1 MDEKGVVSGSYAVVS
16 NEKSDSLYPMC
27 FGVSCAFF
35 ALRLLSR
42 HDAEDEKWSELCDKM
57 LQGSAQLLGLLL
69 WRVQKEEANEGNC
82 KLIHRLKTF
91 EKEIAELKK
100 MRHEDAKANEKVV
113 GIFACQEQSWLS
125 ERKKLRQHIGA
136 LINELRILEKK
147 KVEAMNE
154 SNEKL
159 KEMEAVLQSKDKL
172 LEEEEQKRKELE
184 ENLSKAESVAEEMSE
199 TAKCQAQEHSTEIR
213 KHKTAFIELV
223 SNHRQLEA
231 ELGRAHRQVEVAR
244 QELNLV
250 LEQKE
255 ESVLL
260 AQKLSMELVKMR
272 NELEQKDNILS
283 AMLRKSKL
291 DTAEKQMLLKE
302 VKSLKAK
309 KKQTELD
316 TERWKTVSES
326 RQKRHSLRSMFAN
339 QASSR
344 LDDKGTRGASH
355 FGKSRSQQVDYVIEY
370 EHHEVR
376 KDPESFSSL
385 YDHYS
390 SVGKDELAGASVKQ
404 LEGWVRL
411 EAEKYATAIDK
422 KHHLEIDAFV
432 EQMRLKD
439 GKLEDFRWRFVGME
453 IESKKLQSLV
463 EGLNHDVL
471 RLRRDN
477 KKLDALLL
485 EREEELNS
493 LKQQFASQ
501 LEPQSCQKPKLNA
514 FLNDPGLVHDA
525 IWSKVKIVR
534 RKSMEINHETETSL
548 PTISPERV
556 NEKEE
561 EIPSNHPENLPST
574 LQSPERGSEEEMGA
588 GNGMHTREESM
599 SSVEVDKVE
608 ESSSSSNPLTKN
620 GNSPLSMDLRALGV
634 SYKIK
639 RLKQQLLMLERVIGK
654 QGSEKGIESSDN
666 GQCEIKGFQVL
677 MSLVNKQINRYQSL
691 QGKTDDLCK
700 RMHENE
706 LDTSQAGSTT
716 SKNKGKFKTLEH
728 ILEETFQLQRYMVAT
743 GQKLMEILPKIASEF
758 VGIAEEIDKPA
769 SFDMKRF
776 ADSVRTLLQEVQRGL
791 EVRISRI
798 IGDLEGTLACEGMI
812 HMRRR

>member
-1 MDEKGVVSGSYAVVS
+1 MDEKGVVSGSHVVVS
-16 NEKSDSLYPMC
+16 KEKGDSLYPMY

-42 HDAEDEKWSELCDKM
+42 HDAEDEKRSELCDKM
-57 LQGSAQLLGLLL
+57 VQVSAQLLGLLL
-69 WRVQKEEANEGNC
+69 WKVQREEANGGNC
-82 KLIHRLKTF
+82 ELIHRLKTS

-113 GIFACQEQSWLS
+113 GIFACQEQSWLN

-147 KVEAMNE
+147 KKVEAVNE

-159 KEMEAVLQSKDKL
+159 KKMEAVLQSKDKL

-184 ENLSKAESVAEEMSE
+184 EKLSNAESDAEETAE
-199 TAKCQAQEHSTEIR
+199 TAKRRAQEHSTEIR

-231 ELGRAHRQVEVAR
+231 ELGRAHRQVEGTK

-250 LEQKE
+250 LEQKK

-260 AQKLSMELVKMR
+260 ASKLSMDLVKMR
-272 NELEQKDNILS
+272 NELEQKDKILS
-283 AMLRKSKL
+283 AMLRKFKL

-309 KKQTELD
+309 KKQIEQE

-326 RQKRHSLRSMFAN
+326 KQERHSLRSMFAN

-344 LDDKGTRGASH
+344 LDDQSAGGASH
-355 FGKSRSQQVDYVIEY
+355 IGKSRSQQVDYVIEH

-376 KDPESFSSL
+376 KDPEFFSSL
-385 YDHYS
+385 YDLYS
-390 SVGKDELAGASVKQ
+390 PAGKDELAGSSVKQ
-404 LEGWVRL
+404 LERWVCL

-453 IESKKLQSLV
+453 IESKRLHSLV
-463 EGLNHDVL
+463 EGLNRDMSQL
-471 RLRRDN
+471 RHDN
-477 KKLDALLL
+477 KKLEALLL
-485 EREEELNS
+485 DREEELNS

-514 FLNDPGLVHDA
+514 PLNDPGLIHDA
-525 IWSKVKIVR
+525 VWSKVKIVKR
-534 RKSMEINHETETSL
+534 NSMEINHETETSL
-548 PTISPERV
+548 TIISPERV

-561 EIPSNHPENLPST
+561 EISSNHPENLPST
-574 LQSPERGSEEEMGA
+574 VQSPERGSEEENGA
-588 GNGMHTREESM
+588 GNSIHTREESM
-599 SSVEVDKVE
+599 SSVEVDNV
-608 ESSSSSNPLTKN
+608 ESSSSSIHLLTKN
-620 GNSPLSMDLRALGV
+620 GNSQLSMDLLALGV
-634 SYKIK
+634 SCKIK
-639 RLKQQLLMLERVIGK
+639 RLMQQLLMLERVIGK
-654 QGSEKGIESSDN
+654 QGSEEDIESSDN
-666 GQCEIKGFQVL
+666 GQCGIKRFQVL
-677 MSLVNKQINRYQSL
+677 MSLLNKQITRYQSL

-700 RMHENE
+700 RTHANE
-706 LDTSQAGSTT
+706 LETSQAGSTT
-716 SKNKGKFKTLEH
+716 SKTKGKFKTLEH
-728 ILEETFQLQRYMVAT
+728 YLEETFQLQRYMVAT
-743 GQKLMEILPKIASEF
+743 GQKLME
-758 VGIAEEIDKPA
+758 
-769 SFDMKRF
+769 
-776 ADSVRTLLQEVQRGL
+776 VQRGL
-791 EVRISRI
+791 EVRISRL
-798 IGDLEGTLACEGMI
+798 IGDLEGTLAREGMI